1 MTIHNYIEMI
11 PRFYIYNEV
20 PNKIQLVT
28 VNRVKMSHRTNSS
41 LDDTIPLDKKAC
53 ELELL
58 NGDRTYYGSDISV
71 SSGKNSNE
79 SSVKIVYE
87 VINLTESESNKQN
100 NQEVTLRFKK

>member
-1 MTIHNYIEMI
+1 MI
-11 PRFYIYNEV
+11 SRFFIYNEV

-53 ELELL
+53 ELELS

-87 VINLTESESNKQN
+87 VINLTESNSENQSNR
-100 NQEVTLRFKK
+100 EVTLRFKR